1 MRTVDG
7 IALWEDHDPRARP
20 EDIARAAADHDA
32 FTVLGLGDSI
42 MYGVGLTKEQ
52 TYLEQ
57 MRRALAGRAAR
68 PVEVVNLAVQGYDTL
83 QEDAVHRELGDRLA
97 PNLVLLHYWS
107 DDARLYRAVGGYV
120 IDVGDMSPDGH
131 LVVRALPIP
140 PAINDLL
147 LVHSRL
153 YQLLTQ
159 AVLAYDRR
167 VTTNDWSRVA
177 QPLVA
182 LNERVRRAGGR
193 LVVLAS
199 PDLGGDA
206 IRANTELPLVG

>member
-1 MRTVDG
+1 PARRCWLRSVRHAVKLQLALAAVAIVVGLLVAEGVTRLLGINPGYGQLLPVGETTMRTVDG
-7 IALWEDHDPRARP
+7 IALCEDHDPRARP

-97 PNLVLLHYWS
+97 PNLVLLH
-107 DDARLYRAVGGYV
+107 
-120 IDVGDMSPDGH
+120 
-131 LVVRALPIP
+131 
-140 PAINDLL
+140 
-147 LVHSRL
+147 
-153 YQLLTQ
+153 
-159 AVLAYDRR
+159 
-167 VTTNDWSRVA
+167 
-177 QPLVA
+177 
-182 LNERVRRAGGR
+182 
-193 LVVLAS
+193 
-199 PDLGGDA
+199 
-206 IRANTELPLVG
+206 